1 MDGWI
6 DGWLA
11 GCRLAGWLGAWMDG
25 WMGGCVYVCVFVRCL
40 FTGYSF
46 KIRLLEVSLSS
57 AFFLFSMCACIYI
70 YIYVHA
76 HWPEALGSKGL
87 PILGRERDSGL
98 RAAQGAIGA
107 LRARF
112 LEALKVG
119 F

>member
-1 MDGWI
+1 M
-6 DGWLA
+6 
-11 GCRLAGWLGAWMDG
+11 
-25 WMGGCVYVCVFVRCL
+25 CVRMCVCAL
-40 FTGYSF
+40 FIHGLF

-57 AFFLFSMCACIYI
+57 AFFLFSMCACIYIYIHIYIYI